1 MSPRRARSPPTP
13 FPRPPAAVF
22 AAPSTFDKFDTD
34 TLFFVFFPLLRFF
47 LKYFFYLSVL
57 FFFHFIFFSQQSR
70 DPRVL
75 FLLPLGEKGSSG
87 RERLEMSAG
96 LTLIDGDEGA
106 IIVDMVG
113 FLSPAEKAGIDF
125 DWQVKGVDINAN
137 RLPKELAY
145 IPAFMLLGLIALLHR
160 RRLRQNR

>member
-1 MSPRRARSPPTP
+1 MNFRRLHGHRPGPRDRLDDHREAVRREDDVRRGAGGVGGGLWRGQEPRGPRAAEGR
-13 FPRPPAAVF
+13 RLVVA
-22 AAPSTFDKFDTD
+22 
-34 TLFFVFFPLLRFF
+34 LPLLW
-47 LKYFFYLSVL
+47 LL
-57 FFFHFIFFSQQSR
+57 IF
-70 DPRVL
+70 

-125 DWQVKGVDINAN
+125 AWQVAGVDINAT

-160 RRLRQNR
+160 RRLCQNR